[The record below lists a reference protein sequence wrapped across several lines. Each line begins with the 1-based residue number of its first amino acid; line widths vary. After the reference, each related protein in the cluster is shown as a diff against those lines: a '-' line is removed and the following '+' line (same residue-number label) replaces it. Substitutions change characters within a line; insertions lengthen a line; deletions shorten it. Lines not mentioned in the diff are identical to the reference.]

1 MPKKEADYIK
11 KFNESRKII
20 SQFLII
26 EKSIKKSKNN
36 KPFLELLLQ
45 DKTGQIVGRMF
56 NKKAYNEF
64 ENIQY
69 CRKNSGISSRFK

>member
-45 DKTGQIVGRMF
+45 DKTGQIVGRMY

-64 ENIQY
+64 EKI
-69 CRKNSGISSRFK
+69 